1 MGSSTDPRHVA
12 QVLLAELGLDVVSC
26 AEMQSLW
33 AGYGHICAVEARPSP
48 TSPRHSSSGS
58 ISSIAAAAATIHE
71 TKLSEPPRES
81 VNKDKDDG
89 DGTLHLVLKLI
100 SPPTRHGDEGHLR
113 KMLSYQVEQY
123 FYDEVAPALAAG
135 EDDGGPAVAVCLAS
149 TRRRVAAASSSC
161 AEPPLGNDLIATVMT
176 DLRGEFPVA
185 GEKRAA
191 LDARQVHAALE
202 WLARF
207 HGGSWKLLGGAAAPA
222 GVPRGHHRLDD
233 ALLLP
238 PLEEEARRKQS
249 PGRAGRG
256 QLWLNGGYT
265 YLATRRKEYA
275 ALARDGSSEWCAALC
290 KPLNGGGDESSSASV
305 AELVAEFLTPRGRP
319 FETYIH
325 GDVKSE
331 NLFATDAGDR
341 VAFFDF
347 QYAGVGL
354 GVCDLAKLFTCSVP
368 LDMLINDDDDDD
380 HHRHHHRHHHDGE
393 GHAAASMPPH
403 RGLLAMMG
411 AGERRLLEEYRST
424 LLARRRRGPSSWTPP
439 EYPWETFVRHW
450 EAALVDWCRFQA
462 SWGFWGNTEWLQAR
476 VRSILGDEQWRE
488 WLLRE
493 VSSA

>member
-1 MGSSTDPRHVA
+1 MGSSTHPRHVA
-12 QVLLAELGLDVVSC
+12 QVLLSELGLDVVSC
-26 AEMQSLW
+26 TELQSLW

-48 TSPRHSSSGS
+48 TSPR
-58 ISSIAAAAATIHE
+58 AATHE
-71 TKLSEPPRES
+71 RNPSEPRDSIDSEA
-81 VNKDKDDG
+81 DG

-100 SPPTRHGDEGHLR
+100 APPTRHGDEGHLR

-135 EDDGGPAVAVCLAS
+135 EKDGGPAVAVCLAS
-149 TRRRVAAASSSC
+149 TRRRMTAAGTE
-161 AEPPLGNDLIATVMT
+161 AEQPLGDDLIATVMT
-176 DLRGEFPVA
+176 DLRGEYPVA

-207 HGGSWKLLGGAAAPA
+207 HGGSWKLLGA
-222 GVPRGHHRLDD
+222 GPRRLDD

-238 PLEEEARRKQS
+238 PLEEESRRKQN
-249 PGRAGRG
+249 PGRASKG

-265 YLATRRKEYA
+265 YLATRRSEYA

-290 KPLNGGGDESSSASV
+290 KPLNRDPSWPSSSPSSV

-368 LDMLINDDDDDD
+368 LDMLLAGDE
-380 HHRHHHRHHHDGE
+380 E
-393 GHAAASMPPH
+393 GRAARIKVPR
-403 RGLLAMMG
+403 RGPLAMG
-411 AGERRLLEEYRST
+411 AGERRLLEEYRGT
-424 LLARRRRGPSSWTPP
+424 LLARRSSPSFSPP

-476 VRSILGDEQWRE
+476 VRSILADEGWRE

-493 VSSA
+493 VSS